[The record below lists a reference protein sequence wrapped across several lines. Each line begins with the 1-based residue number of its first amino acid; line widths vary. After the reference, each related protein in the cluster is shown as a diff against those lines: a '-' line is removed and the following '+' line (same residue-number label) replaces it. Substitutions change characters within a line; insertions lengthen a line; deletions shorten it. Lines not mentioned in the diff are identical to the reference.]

1 MSTAPRPPANLPPEA
16 EPPESEQPNSEQSDS
31 EQPDAQ
37 PPDDELAFSV
47 HAVRAAILF
56 EGLLA
61 VAAYFLGE
69 LVNRP
74 PGERILWNAADA
86 LWGVVAALPPLALLI
101 VLMRLPL
108 AAIDSV
114 REFCRDFLIPLFRA
128 ASWWHIVLICALA
141 GLGEEMLF
149 RGFVQLGLTDAI
161 GGTQGIVV
169 GLAVASITFGLAH
182 AATRA
187 YTIAATVIGLYLGAV
202 LLITGNL
209 LVPIVAHAVYDLGAF
224 AYLFW
229 MNGED
234 NAAAANEPRSTA
246 NDAARAR
253 DEEL

>member
-1 MSTAPRPPANLPPEA
+1 MSTAPQSPANLPPEA
-16 EPPESEQPNSEQSDS
+16 KPPDSEQRDS
-31 EQPDAQ
+31 EQPDE
-37 PPDDELAFSV
+37 ELTFSV

-56 EGLLA
+56 EGLLV

-74 PGERILWNAADA
+74 PGERILWNAVDA

-101 VLMRLPL
+101 ALMRLPL

-114 REFCRDFLIPLFRA
+114 RKFCRDYLIPLFRA
-128 ASWWHIVLICALA
+128 ASWRHIVLVCALA

-182 AATRA
+182 AATCA
-187 YTIAATVIGLYLGAV
+187 YAVAATVIGLYLGAV
-202 LLITGNL
+202 LLVTGNL

-234 NAAAANEPRSTA
+234 DAAANEPRSTA
-246 NDAARAR
+246 NDAARTR
-253 DEEL
+253 DEEW

>member
-1 MSTAPRPPANLPPEA
+1 MSTAPQSPANLPPEA
-16 EPPESEQPNSEQSDS
+16 KPPDSEPPQP
-31 EQPDAQ
+31 EQPDPQ
-37 PPDDELAFSV
+37 PPDEELTFSV

-86 LWGVVAALPPLALLI
+86 LWGVVAAVPPLALLI

-202 LLITGNL
+202 LVITGNL
-209 LVPIVAHAVYDLGAF
+209 LVPIVAHAAYDLGAF

-229 MNGED
+229 MNAEH
-234 NAAAANEPRSTA
+234 NAAANEDRTTTD
-246 NDAARAR
+246 DAARSR